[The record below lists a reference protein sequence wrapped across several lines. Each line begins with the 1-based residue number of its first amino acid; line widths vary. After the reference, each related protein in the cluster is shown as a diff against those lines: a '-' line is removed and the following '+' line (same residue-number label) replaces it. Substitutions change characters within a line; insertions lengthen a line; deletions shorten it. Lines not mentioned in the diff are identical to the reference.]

1 MKLRRL
7 EKADVP
13 QVSFL
18 EQACFSV
25 PWSQASLYQDIVN
38 NDLSRY
44 HGMFDDKGTL
54 IAYMGYWKVLEQAH
68 VTNVAVAPAWRRR
81 GVGKRL
87 FGYVL
92 QKAAQEGVES
102 LTLEVRPSNEAALA
116 LYRSFGME
124 EQGRR
129 RHYYSDNGEDAL
141 ILWLSS
147 LPYPQAH

>member
-1 MKLRRL
+1 MKLSRL

-38 NDLSRY
+38 NDLARY

-92 QKAAQEGVES
+92 QKAAQEG
-102 LTLEVRPSNEAALA
+102 
-116 LYRSFGME
+116 
-124 EQGRR
+124 
-129 RHYYSDNGEDAL
+129 
-141 ILWLSS
+141 
-147 LPYPQAH
+147 